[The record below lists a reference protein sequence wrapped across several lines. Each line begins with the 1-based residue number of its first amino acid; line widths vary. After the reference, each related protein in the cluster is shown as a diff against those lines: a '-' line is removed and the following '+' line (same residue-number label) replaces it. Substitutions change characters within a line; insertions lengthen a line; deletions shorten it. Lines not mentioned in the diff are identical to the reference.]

1 VARALLRMVTP
12 GREKKT
18 NKEIKLK
25 KQQQGIAPGD
35 FWLVYSVAPE
45 SSWNITSNV
54 PKERDWAL
62 SSAKVTAF

>member
-1 VARALLRMVTP
+1 MVTP

-25 KQQQGIAPGD
+25 KQQQGIAIKQGIAPGD